1 MKNKINRRKFMTTG
15 MAAVALPSLL
25 NIQSVAMNKT
35 LSDNKTSMRIGI
47 ITGLDSPRESIKR
60 VRDFG
65 FDACQVSAGEFTPGI
80 AAKLKAALQE
90 NDVIPVTMICHG
102 PGPYVWDFKQGPVTI
117 GLVPREYRV
126 QRVERLKQ
134 GVDICAEAGVPAIHA
149 HFGFIPEFPGD
160 ELYIEFVE
168 VMKDLGAYA
177 KNAGIDIYFETGQET
192 PVTLFRAIQDIGTGN
207 LFVNYDTANLILYGK
222 ANPLDGLIILGKL
235 IKSFHIKDGFYP
247 TDPYRLGKEAPI
259 PEGLVDFPK
268 IIAYMKNLNFEGSL
282 VIENEMS
289 SNTRDYLIKTKKYL
303 EGLIGS

>member
-1 MKNKINRRKFMTTG
+1 MTTG
-15 MAAVALPSLL
+15 MAAMALPSFI
-25 NIQSVAMNKT
+25 NINATAMTTPGSKMK
-35 LSDNKTSMRIGI
+35 DNMKIGI
-47 ITGLDSPRESIKR
+47 ITGLDNPQESIRR
-60 VRDFG
+60 VRDFE

-80 AAKLKAALQE
+80 AGKLKAALKE
-90 NDVIPVTMICHG
+90 NDVFPVSLICHG
-102 PGPYVWDFKQGPVTI
+102 PGPYVWDFKRGPVTI
-117 GLVPREYRV
+117 GLVPREYRAR
-126 QRVERLKQ
+126 RVERLKQ

-168 VMKDLGAYA
+168 VMKDLGSYA
-177 KNAGIDIYFETGQET
+177 KKAGIDIYFETGQET

-222 ANPLDGLIILGKL
+222 ANPLDGLIILGDL

-247 TDPYRLGKEAPI
+247 TDPYLLGKEAPI

-268 IIAYMKNLNFEGSL
+268 IIAYMKNLNFKGSL

-303 EGLIGS
+303 EGLIGG